1 MTLSLV
7 REVTMMSDRHRE
19 GRRGGFRRRGPM
31 GHMGGRTIEKA
42 KDTRGALRRLLS
54 YLKPFRL
61 QLGVVVFLVV
71 TSTLLSLLGPYLIG
85 VVIDQFISTGDLQ
98 GLLST
103 SLLML
108 GTYLGRALM
117 SMASGWIMVTV
128 AQRVLKNLRKELF
141 EHLQTLSLSFF
152 DRQPT
157 GDLMSRLTNDV
168 DAVNQA
174 LTQNVTRLIT
184 SLLTSVGVLL
194 IMFGLNIW
202 LALGSLLVF
211 PIMIGVAAIV
221 GKRTRSGF
229 RGLQMNMGRL
239 NATMEETIS
248 GERVVIAFDQQR
260 TALKKFDLINHAVR
274 DAGIHAMTYA
284 FLVMPLMGILSN
296 LNIAVVAGLGGWLIL
311 NGMASVGTI
320 ASFISYSR
328 LFAQPLRQIAEL
340 YNSIQSALAGS
351 ERIFE
356 IIDERPEVQDAPD
369 AFSLENVK
377 GQVVFDHVNFNYV
390 PEIPVLKDVSFVAE
404 SGQTIALVGP
414 TGAGKTT
421 IVNVLT
427 RFYDIQSGAITID
440 GHDVRQIQKD
450 TLRRQL
456 GIVLQDVFLFSGTV
470 MDNIRYGRL
479 DATEEECIEA
489 AKLANADNFITR
501 LPQGYLTPISERGG
515 NLSQGQ
521 RQLLSIA
528 RAIVADPGI
537 LILDEATS
545 SIDTRTEVQIQ
556 EALLRLMKDR
566 TSFVIAHRL
575 STIRNADQVLVINHG
590 EIIERGT
597 HEELLTTKGFYYRLY
612 MSQFKGTNGDED
624 FKRITLDEPV
634 PMRQQQ
640 GWMGGLTGVQTAFSE
655 RIRAITDVFLNNGAV
670 SPETAKTP
678 EELGLPPQF
687 RAMQGKMDKKG
698 LFLEHDGR
706 YYLSEERLKQMQ
718 KQSRK

>member
-1 MTLSLV
+1 
-7 REVTMMSDRHRE
+7 
-19 GRRGGFRRRGPM
+19 
-31 GHMGGRTIEKA
+31 MGGRMIEKA
-42 KDTRGALRRLLS
+42 KDPRGALRRLLS

-61 QLGVVVFLVV
+61 QLGVVIFLVV
-71 TSTLLSLLGPYLIG
+71 TSTLLSLLGPYFIG

-98 GLLST
+98 GLLRI

-108 GTYLGRALM
+108 GTYLAQAVT

-152 DRQPT
+152 DRRPA

-184 SLLTSVGVLL
+184 NLLTSVGVLL
-194 IMFGLNIW
+194 IMFRLNSW

-211 PIMIGVAAIV
+211 PIMVGIAAFV

-229 RGLQMNMGRL
+229 RSLQMNVGRL
-239 NATMEETIS
+239 NAAMEETLS
-248 GERVVIAFDQQR
+248 GERAVIAFDQQK
-260 TALKKFDLINHAVR
+260 TALESFNRINHTVR
-274 DAGIHAMTYA
+274 DTGIHALTYA
-284 FLVMPLMGILSN
+284 LLIMPLMGILSN
-296 LNIAVVAGLGGWLIL
+296 LNIAVVAGLGGWLVL
-311 NGMASVGTI
+311 QGLASVGTI

-328 LFAQPLRQIAEL
+328 QFAQPLRQIAEL

-356 IIDERPEVQDAPD
+356 IIDEQPEVQNAPD
-369 AFSLENVK
+369 AVPLEYVK
-377 GQVVFDHVNFNYV
+377 GQVVFDHVDFNYV
-390 PEIPVLKDVSFVAE
+390 PNVPVLKDVSFITE
-404 SGQTIALVGP
+404 PGQTIALVGP

-427 RFYDIQSGAITID
+427 RFYDIQDGTITID
-440 GHDVRQIQKD
+440 GHDVSQLQKD

-479 DATEEECIEA
+479 DATDEECMEA
-489 AKLANADNFITR
+489 AKLANADHFITR
-501 LPQGYLTPISERGG
+501 LPQGYLTVISERGS

-528 RAIVADPGI
+528 RAIIADPGI

-556 EALLRLMKDR
+556 EALQRLMEGR

-597 HEELLTTKGFYYRLY
+597 HEELLAAKGFYYRLY

-624 FKRITLDEPV
+624 FERITLDEPV

-640 GWMGGLTGVQTAFSE
+640 GGVRGSTDVRGAFPE
-655 RIRAITDVFLNNGAV
+655 RMRALADVFLTNGAV
-670 SPETAKTP
+670 SSETAKTP

-687 RAMQGKMDKKG
+687 KAMQGRMGQTG

-718 KQSRK
+718 KRSGK